1 VVHAVAHKFL
11 QGGADLAEAAQEEK
25 LELDKF
31 FGQVQTEA
39 SALQKALDQEKA
51 KNAALESKAKAA
63 VGELKHAK
71 AVFAEELHKVES
83 RVQAKV
89 KNLGAENTK
98 LKSELSR
105 AKLAVALH
113 AKTEEA
119 LRARLAEIGKVFS
132 SQETAVENII
142 AATSNVESKL
152 PQAQDVEVPK
162 VEAKAEEVDV
172 KADVSQEA
180 KVEETKVDEAD
191 TAVETKTDDVKMDD
205 VKVDDTDD
213 VKVDDVKVDD
223 AKVDDAKVDDAKVD
237 DAKVEDEKKD
247 APAVA
252 TTVALTHHKK
262 EAAVTAKTE
271 DLDLVHQALADD
283 KAAKEAKVDKAEKTE
298 KAEKSD
304 KSDMD
309 NIKSEVDALD
319 KEVDDDSSSAS
330 AVKSDSAQM
339 LGDAGDALNK
349 LLKS

>member
-330 AVKSDSAQM
+330 R
-339 LGDAGDALNK
+339 
-349 LLKS
+349 